1 MDKEF
6 LYRLESTLKDIRNTL
21 LLNENIRTL
30 LYYDSADLAESQEV
44 PAMELVA
51 DNILLRPV
59 VEIDNDELAN
69 KKVFMTV
76 SMPTMSFTSENSV
89 DYAIKITIMAD
100 KTAWNYQNQNGDTC
114 IRLYR
119 LAQEV
124 INELE
129 GKKYS
134 IAGKIYFS
142 QMLETVLDKTIVGKS
157 LLFYAEEG
165 VGDGDN

>member
-30 LYYDSADLAESQEV
+30 LYYDSADLADSQEV

-100 KTAWNYQNQNGDTC
+100 KTA
-114 IRLYR
+114 
-119 LAQEV
+119 
-124 INELE
+124 
-129 GKKYS
+129 
-134 IAGKIYFS
+134 
-142 QMLETVLDKTIVGKS
+142 
-157 LLFYAEEG
+157 
-165 VGDGDN
+165 

>member
-100 KTAWNYQNQNGDTC
+100 KTA
-114 IRLYR
+114 
-119 LAQEV
+119 
-124 INELE
+124 
-129 GKKYS
+129 
-134 IAGKIYFS
+134 
-142 QMLETVLDKTIVGKS
+142 
-157 LLFYAEEG
+157 
-165 VGDGDN
+165 